1 MWNLEDKETIL
12 IEDEILYTKKNIK
25 SNIVVTNKK
34 IVIEKESGI
43 FRKKKSVVDLI
54 PLTDVKTYNDSVK
67 IKNDKETVYL
77 QTITRNISFTCS
89 SVKNAKKVCEKI
101 ITARTGK
108 NFYIRNKAK
117 LKKGIKI
124 AKEAKEIIYIVA
136 PIVIGFLG
144 KKKK

>member
-34 IVIEKESGI
+34 IVIEKESGL
-43 FRKKKSVVDLI
+43 FKKKKRVVDII

-67 IKNDKETVYL
+67 IKNEKETVYL
-77 QTITRNISFTCS
+77 QTITRNISFSCS

>member
-25 SNIVVTNKK
+25 ADLIVTNKK
-34 IVIEKESGI
+34 IVVEKERGF
-43 FRKKKSVVDLI
+43 FRKSKKLIDLI

>member
-1 MWNLEDKETIL
+1 MWYLEDKETIL